1 MNVFKSQAERRI
13 EALTWG
19 SLLIWVGVTLVVD
32 FHRGVPALVAGL
44 ILLVSAFVQRI
55 AGWEAGFVLW
65 VGGIALTVSGLNDLQ
80 NGRHHLSAFAIVLI
94 IIGGTIILRA
104 IAGGGPRAK
113 RRRQFIEAVRDQ
125 RGPSGG
131 GPTAGGPFRDV

>member
-1 MNVFKSQAERRI
+1 MNVFKSHAERRI

-19 SLLIWVGVTLVVD
+19 ALLIWVGITLVVD

-44 ILLVSAFVQRI
+44 VLLASAIVQRI

-65 VGGIALTVSGLNDLQ
+65 VGGIALTVSGLNDLS
-80 NGRHHLSAFAIVLI
+80 NGHRHLSAFAIVLI
-94 IIGGTIILRA
+94 IIGGAIILRA
-104 IAGGGPRAK
+104 ITGGGPRS
-113 RRRQFIEAVRDQ
+113 RRRREFIEAARQQ

-131 GPTAGGPFRDV
+131 GPYRDI

>member
-1 MNVFKSQAERRI
+1 MNIFKSPAERRI

-19 SLLIWVGVTLVVD
+19 TLLIWVGISLVTNL
-32 FHRGVPALVAGL
+32 HRGVPALVAGL
-44 ILLVSAFVQRI
+44 ILLVSAIVQRV

-65 VGGIALTVSGLNDLQ
+65 IGGIALTVSGLNDLQ

-94 IIGGTIILRA
+94 IIGGTIVLRS
-104 IAGGGPRAK
+104 IAGGGPRA
-113 RRRQFIEAVRDQ
+113 RRRRAFIEAVRDQ

-131 GPTAGGPFRDV
+131 GPYRDV